1 MANTVFD
8 NKVIEAKAKNL
19 LATSLNFR
27 SLMTIDT
34 ELAESE
40 GMVKTINV
48 YTYNGKVE
56 KLADG
61 EKNTVRGAISFVGK
75 DYRVQR
81 AQQVF
86 DYKDSDFLKDSHV
99 VDYSLKGANELMTN
113 EMTADFIAEA
123 KKATLGVSSAG
134 DVNYELIVDA
144 IAKLRVEDESTLF
157 IVAPTDWKAALRK
170 DEDYKVARMGEVV
183 YNGQVATIAGIPVI
197 YSNALTDTG
206 FVMNKEAIKLFVK
219 KDVEVEQDRDIETKV
234 NTVALTSYYICAL
247 VDDTKIVKITKED
260 E

>member
-8 NKVIEAKAKNL
+8 NKVIEAKAKDL
-19 LATSLNFR
+19 LTTALNFR
-27 SLMTIDT
+27 SLMTIDNS
-34 ELAESE
+34 LAESE

-61 EKNTVRGAISFVGK
+61 AKNTVRGSISYTGK

-86 DYKDSDFLKDSHV
+86 DYLDSDFLKDSHV
-99 VDYSLKGANELMTN
+99 VDYSLKGANELMVN

-123 KKATLGVSSAG
+123 QKASLSHEA
-134 DVNYELIVDA
+134 DAFNYEAIVDG
-144 IAKLRVEDESTLF
+144 IAKLRIEDETSLF
-157 IVAPTDWKAALRK
+157 IVAPTDWKAELRK
-170 DEDYKVARMGEVV
+170 DEDYKVAHMGDVV
-183 YNGQVATIAGIPVI
+183 YNGQTATVAGIPVI
-197 YSNALTDTG
+197 YSNALTDEA
-206 FVMNKEAIKLFVK
+206 FVMNTEAIKLFIK
-219 KDVEVEQDRDIETKV
+219 KDVEVEQDRDIETKT

-247 VDDTKIVKITKED
+247 VDETKICKIVKKA
-260 E
+260 